1 MSPRAQKA
9 ILLLTDLVTICL
21 AWLLYF
27 FIRVQSGWIQVSI
40 QPDLWIPMA
49 FVYLYWV
56 ALFFLVGLYRPWYA
70 ASRFDELALVFKTTA
85 MGCLALF
92 FVIFVDDAGTPTG
105 PNARVLILLYWAILL
120 ATVGAGRLMLRSAQR
135 WLLIAGIGARNTVI
149 LGSAT
154 QSRDLCNQV
163 RKYPALGYRVV
174 GFVGVD
180 KRWGKHHEESVPLLG
195 YMEDLPRIISRRQ
208 IREIIVALD
217 STDHNRLL
225 DIVARCGAYNVGL
238 KIVPDLYD
246 IISGMAKT
254 NQIYGFPLIE
264 ISPQLLKPW
273 EEATKRFID
282 VSVSAATLV
291 LGLPLW
297 VCVAAAIKLDSSG
310 PVFYKQERVGKDGE
324 RFKILKFRS
333 MDQHAEK
340 EGPKWAHRRDPRI
353 TRVGKVLRKLHLD
366 EVPQMV
372 NVLRGQMSL
381 IGPRPERPVFV
392 EQLTQEIP
400 MYPRRLKVRPGI
412 TGWAQV
418 KHKYDESI
426 DDVKKKVQYDLFY
439 IENISLRMDLKILLS
454 TVSHMILGK
463 GH

>member
-1 MSPRAQKA
+1 
-9 ILLLTDLVTICL
+9 
-21 AWLLYF
+21 
-27 FIRVQSGWIQVSI
+27 
-40 QPDLWIPMA
+40 
-49 FVYLYWV
+49 
-56 ALFFLVGLYRPWYA
+56 
-70 ASRFDELALVFKTTA
+70 
-85 MGCLALF
+85 
-92 FVIFVDDAGTPTG
+92 
-105 PNARVLILLYWAILL
+105 
-120 ATVGAGRLMLRSAQR
+120 
-135 WLLIAGIGARNTVI
+135 
-149 LGSAT
+149 
-154 QSRDLCNQV
+154 
-163 RKYPALGYRVV
+163 
-174 GFVGVD
+174 
-180 KRWGKHHEESVPLLG
+180 
-195 YMEDLPRIISRRQ
+195 MEDLPRVISRRQ

-217 STDHNRLL
+217 STDHDRLL
-225 DIVARCGAYNVGL
+225 DIVARCSAFNVGL

-273 EEATKRFID
+273 EEATKRSID
-282 VSVSAATLV
+282 VSVSAATLL
-291 LGLPLW
+291 LGTPFWLI
-297 VCVAAAIKLDSSG
+297 VAAAIKLDSPG
-310 PVFYKQERVGKDGE
+310 PVFYKQERVGKDGD

-333 MDQHAEK
+333 MQQYAEK
-340 EGPKWAHRRDPRI
+340 GGPKWAHKRDPRV
-353 TRVGKVLRKLHLD
+353 TRVGKILRKLHLD
-366 EVPQMV
+366 EVPQMF

-439 IENISLRMDLKILLS
+439 IENISLRMDLKILFS
-454 TVSHMILGK
+454 TVSHMLLGK

>member
-1 MSPRAQKA
+1 MVF
-9 ILLLTDLVTICL
+9 IYLFWLV
-21 AWLLYF
+21 
-27 FIRVQSGWIQVSI
+27 
-40 QPDLWIPMA
+40 
-49 FVYLYWV
+49 
-56 ALFFLVGLYRPWYA
+56 LFFMVGLNRPWYA
-70 ASRFDELALVFKTTA
+70 ASRFDEIALLFKTIT
-85 MGCLALF
+85 MGCVFLF
-92 FVIFVDDAGTPTG
+92 FLIFVDDAGGPTG
-105 PNARVLILLYWAILL
+105 PSSRVLILLYWAILF
-120 ATVGAGRLMLRSAQR
+120 VMVSGGRVILRSAQR
-135 WLLIAGIGARNTVI
+135 RLLMAGIGARRTVI

-154 QSRDLCNQV
+154 RSRELYEEV

-174 GFVGVD
+174 GFVGID
-180 KRWGKHHEESVPLLG
+180 KRWGKKQDQSVPLFG
-195 YMEDLPRIISRRQ
+195 YLTDVGDIIRRRQ
-208 IREIIVALD
+208 VRDVIVALD
-217 STDHNRLL
+217 STDHDRLL
-225 DIVARCGAYNVGL
+225 DIVARCSAYNVGL

-282 VSVSAATLV
+282 VAVSATV
-291 LGLPLW
+291 LIAGLPLW
-297 VCVAAAIKLDSSG
+297 LLIAVAIRLDSPG
-310 PVFYKQERVGKDGE
+310 PVFYKQERVGKDGD

-333 MDQHAEK
+333 MQQHAERG
-340 EGPKWAHRRDPRI
+340 GPKWAHRRDPRI
-353 TRVGKVLRKLHLD
+353 TRVGKILRKLHLD
-366 EVPQMV
+366 EVPQMF

-439 IENISLRMDLKILLS
+439 IENISLRMDLKILFS
-454 TVSHMILGK
+454 TVSHMLLGK